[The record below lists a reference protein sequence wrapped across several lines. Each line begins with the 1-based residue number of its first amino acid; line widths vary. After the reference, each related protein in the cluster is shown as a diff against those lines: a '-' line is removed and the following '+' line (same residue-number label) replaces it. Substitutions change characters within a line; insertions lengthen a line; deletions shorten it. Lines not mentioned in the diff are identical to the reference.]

1 MIRIFHPDSPYKK
14 RARFLAWLWTLL
26 ILIACFTPAKE
37 IPKVD
42 IPLIDKWTHLVLF
55 GIFSFLWLCARP
67 LRNPTWLATV
77 FFISVAFGAFIEV
90 MQGLLTFLGRSS
102 EFMDA
107 VADAI
112 GGLLGIGLF
121 ALLAFITAK
130 KQV

>member
-1 MIRIFHPDSPYKK
+1 
-14 RARFLAWLWTLL
+14 
-26 ILIACFTPAKE
+26 
-37 IPKVD
+37 
-42 IPLIDKWTHLVLF
+42 
-55 GIFSFLWLCARP
+55 
-67 LRNPTWLATV
+67 
-77 FFISVAFGAFIEV
+77 